1 MRVFFGVWVAGWGA
15 VFCGRGVPCR
25 LFCVLLYAC
34 DEIPLGDLITVPF
47 FSLPYC
53 TVRGVPW
60 FRLRFTGFLLV
71 LYMDFTWGVFC
82 VGGLVQRVGAG
93 QWGVWCGGVVVI
105 QSGGGRGWSRDPVSG
120 VEVMPEKWALF
131 LDWLLDGEGRV
142 PSTQKDWAE
151 LNGVAASTV
160 RKWKRDPRFV
170 REWDRRATDLNVHPE
185 RTQSVVES
193 LWRAASGGDVK
204 AASLYLQYVEK
215 FTPKRAVLVDDGRSV
230 AGLSDVELAA
240 ELEQLVAEVRGGSG
254 G

>member
-1 MRVFFGVWVAGWGA
+1 MQVFVTWLVGGGVVQTGRCLGAG
-15 VFCGRGVPCR
+15 VVCGGFLGLLP
-25 LFCVLLYAC
+25 LYAC
-34 DEIPLGDLITVPF
+34 GETPFGGLATLPF
-47 FSLPYC
+47 FFPFPILRVAVSHFC
-53 TVRGVPW
+53 TSGLVQS
-60 FRLRFTGFLLV
+60 GFG
-71 LYMDFTWGVFC
+71 TWGVLMWRC
-82 VGGLVQRVGAG
+82 
-93 QWGVWCGGVVVI
+93 CVI

-193 LWRAASGGDVK
+193 LWRAAAGGDVK

-215 FTPKRAVLVDDGRSV
+215 FTPKRHVVVEDDRLVS
-230 AGLSDVELAA
+230 GLSDEELAA
-240 ELEQLVAEVRGGSG
+240 ELEGLVAEVRGGSG

>member
-1 MRVFFGVWVAGWGA
+1 MCFLGFGWRG
-15 VFCGRGVPCR
+15 GVPCFAAEVSLVGFSVFSCTLVMR
-25 LFCVLLYAC
+25 SLWGISSRYRSFPFPIVLCVVSRGFGFVLLVFY
-34 DEIPLGDLITVPF
+34 
-47 FSLPYC
+47 
-53 TVRGVPW
+53 W
-60 FRLRFTGFLLV
+60 F
-71 LYMDFTWGVFC
+71 FTWILHGGVFC

>member
-1 MRVFFGVWVAGWGA
+1 M
-15 VFCGRGVPCR
+15 
-25 LFCVLLYAC
+25 
-34 DEIPLGDLITVPF
+34 
-47 FSLPYC
+47 
-53 TVRGVPW
+53 
-60 FRLRFTGFLLV
+60 
-71 LYMDFTWGVFC
+71 
-82 VGGLVQRVGAG
+82 
-93 QWGVWCGGVVVI
+93 I

-193 LWRAASGGDVK
+193 LWRAAAGGDVK

-215 FTPKRAVLVDDGRSV
+215 FTPKRHVVVEDDRLVS
-230 AGLSDVELAA
+230 GLSDEELAA
-240 ELEQLVAEVRGGSG
+240 ELEGLVAEVRGGSG